1 MKSNAASYKRAAIM
15 SASPERLILML
26 YDGALAAMKRAKE
39 GFTITNNIKMRNETI
54 SNNLIK
60 AQNIFAE
67 LQRSLKIEKDDDFA
81 DRMFNLYDFYNVKLN
96 EANFKK
102 IEEPIDTVIRLF
114 QEIRDAWAEAMA
126 KQQPAATMPAPANL
140 NAGIG
145 GGISLRA

>member
-1 MKSNAASYKRAAIM
+1 MNSSAASYKRAAIM

-26 YDGALAAMKRAKE
+26 YDGALSAMKRAKE
-39 GFTITNNIKMRNETI
+39 GFAITDNVKARNETI

-67 LQRSLKIEKDDDFA
+67 LQRSLRMDKDGEFA
-81 DRMFNLYDFYNVKLN
+81 DRMFNLYDFYNQKLN

-102 IEEPIDTVIRLF
+102 IEEPVDTVIRLF
-114 QEIRDAWAEAMA
+114 QEIRDAWAEAMT
-126 KQQPAATMPAPANL
+126 KQQPQRATPAPANL
-140 NAGIG
+140 SAGVG

>member
-1 MKSNAASYKRAAIM
+1 MKSNVASYKRAAIM

-26 YDGALAAMKRAKE
+26 YDGALAAMRSAKD
-39 GFTITNNIKMRNETI
+39 GFKMESVKDRNETI

-67 LQRSLKIEKDDDFA
+67 LQRSLRVDKGAEFS
-81 DRMFNLYDFYNVKLN
+81 DRMFNLYEFYNVKLN

-102 IEEPIDTVIRLF
+102 IEEPIDLVIRLF
-114 QEIRDAWAEAMA
+114 QEIRDAWADMLN
-126 KQQPAATMPAPANL
+126 KQVTKNRPATANL
-140 NAGIG
+140 GAGIG

>member
-1 MKSNAASYKRAAIM
+1 M

-26 YDGALAAMKRAKE
+26 YDGALDALRRAKE
-39 GFTITNNIKMRNETI
+39 GFKIQSIKERNEAI

-67 LQRSLKIEKDDDFA
+67 LQRSL
-81 DRMFNLYDFYNVKLN
+81 RMDKGGEFTETMYNLYDFYTVKLN

-102 IEEPIDTVIRLF
+102 TEEPVDLVIRLF
-114 QEIRDAWAEAMA
+114 TEIRDAWAEMLT
-126 KQQPAATMPAPANL
+126 KQSVKAQPAQSYSGG
-140 NAGIG
+140 GIG

>member
-1 MKSNAASYKRAAIM
+1 M

-26 YDGALAAMKRAKE
+26 FDGALGAMKRAKD
-39 GFTITNNIKMRNETI
+39 GFRIEDVKARNETI

-67 LQRSLKIEKDDDFA
+67 LQRSLRA
-81 DRMFNLYDFYNVKLN
+81 DKAGEFSERMFSLYDFYNLKLN

-102 IEEPIDTVIRLF
+102 AEEPIDTVIDLF
-114 QEIRDAWAEAMA
+114 QEIRDAWAEMLG
-126 KQQPAATMPAPANL
+126 KQAPKTHPAAVSYG
-140 NAGIG
+140 AGIG